1 MKIIMERSDLLKA
14 LNHAQGVVERRNT
27 IPILSNVLLEA
38 TSGGVRLTAT
48 DMDLVMVDTTTASVE
63 VEGSVTTS
71 AHTLHDIVRKLSD
84 GAQVKLEQEP
94 GSDILMVESGR
105 SNFKL
110 QTLPASDFPSM
121 DEGGLDVH
129 FDIAAVDLRDIIDG
143 TRFAISTDETRYY
156 LNGIY
161 FHVAEGSLRG
171 VATDGH
177 RLAQLQINAPAGAE
191 SMPGVII
198 PRKTVL
204 ELRKLIDETD
214 DTIAVSLSENKIR
227 FAFGGAVL
235 TSKLIDGNFPDYEKV
250 IPQGNHKTMELDC
263 RAFAGAVD
271 RVSTISAEKMCAVKI
286 GISTGNV
293 ELSAT
298 SADSGDAKDQVEV
311 NYSGDAL
318 EIGFNARYLLDV
330 CAQVESGKAQFL
342 MNDGASPTIIK
353 DLEDDTALY
362 VLMPMR
368 V

>member
-1 MKIIMERSDLLKA
+1 MKIIMERGDLLKA

-27 IPILSNVLLEA
+27 IPILSNVLLQA
-38 TSGGVRLTAT
+38 TAGGVKVTAT
-48 DMDLVMVDTTTASVE
+48 DMDVVIVDTTSATVE
-63 VEGSVTTS
+63 VEGAVTTS

-84 GAQVKLEQEP
+84 GSQIKLEQAP
-94 GSDILMVESGR
+94 GSDVLTIESGR
-105 SNFKL
+105 SSFKL

-121 DEGGLDVH
+121 DEGGLDVS
-129 FDIAAVDLRDIIDG
+129 FEISAVNLRDIVDG

-177 RLAQLQINAPAGAE
+177 RLARLQITAPVGTE
-191 SMPGVII
+191 NMPGVII

-214 DTIAVSLSENKIR
+214 DVISVSLSENKIR
-227 FAFGGAVL
+227 FAFAGAVL

-250 IPQGNHKTMELDC
+250 IPQGNQKTMELDC
-263 RAFAGAVD
+263 REFAQAVD

-286 GISTGNV
+286 AISNGLV
-293 ELSAT
+293 GLSAT
-298 SADSGDAKDQVEV
+298 AADSGDANDQVEV
-311 NYSGDAL
+311 NYNGEAL

-330 CAQVESGKAQFL
+330 CGQIESGKAQFL
-342 MNDGASPTIIK
+342 MNDGASPTIIQ